1 MTYSI
6 VARDDATGRL
16 GVAVQSCMFA
26 IGSSVPWARAGIGVV
41 ASQAM
46 GDASSGAR
54 CLDALARGASA
65 RKALAGVLEEDSIA
79 ALRQVAVVA
88 ADGTVAARTGHFCI
102 EHAGQAVGD
111 GFAVAANMMTTPE
124 VWTAMASAF
133 TESTGSLERRML
145 DALLAAEAAGGDAR
159 GQMSAALVVVDGRVP
174 AVPGTGTLV
183 DVRVDRSDDPLGD
196 LARLLDAH
204 DAYAAFHGAVSEL
217 FEGHSTAALDQVDAG
232 LAALPGEENLR
243 FLRAGALMATG
254 SIDAG
259 IAEVRA
265 LIAERPTWAVIV
277 RSFARKGL
285 LTLPNG
291 VTINSVLG

>member
-1 MTYSI
+1 MTASI
-6 VARDDATGRL
+6 VARDATTGHL

-26 IGSSVPWARAGIGVV
+26 VGSTVPWTRPGIGVV
-41 ASQAM
+41 AVQAM
-46 GDASSGAR
+46 GDASCGPR

-65 RKALAGVLEEDSIA
+65 DPALSSVLEEDSIA
-79 ALRQVAVVA
+79 ALRQLVAVA
-88 ADGTVAARTGHFCI
+88 ADGTAAARTGHFCI
-102 EHAGQAVGD
+102 EHAGQIVGD
-111 GFAVAANMMTTPE
+111 GFAVAATMMSTPD
-124 VWTAMASAF
+124 VWPAMASAYV
-133 TESTGSLERRML
+133 ESTGSLDRRML
-145 DALLAAEAAGGDAR
+145 AALAAAEAAGGDAR
-159 GQMSAALVVVDGRVP
+159 GRMSAALVVVDGRLP

-183 DVRVDRSDDPLGD
+183 DVRVDRSGDPLGD

-204 DAYAAFHGAVSEL
+204 DAYAAFHNGVNEL
-217 FEGHSTAALDQVDAG
+217 FGGHPDAALESVDEG
-232 LAALPGEENLR
+232 LAALPLEENLR

-254 SIDAG
+254 SIDEG

-265 LIAERPTWAVIV
+265 LIAERPTWEVIV

>member
-6 VARDDATGRL
+6 VARDEATGHL

-26 IGSSVPWARAGIGVV
+26 VGSSVPWARPGVGVV
-41 ASQAM
+41 AVQAM
-46 GDASSGAR
+46 GDASCGPR

-65 RKALAGVLEEDSIA
+65 QKALAGVLEEDSIA
-79 ALRQVAVVA
+79 ALRQVGVVA
-88 ADGTVAARTGHFCI
+88 ADGTAAARTGHFCI
-102 EHAGQAVGD
+102 EAAGEIVDD

-124 VWTAMASAF
+124 VWPAMASAF
-133 TESTGSLERRML
+133 VESSGPLDRRL
-145 DALLAAEAAGGDAR
+145 LAALVAAEAAGGDAR
-159 GQMSAALVVVDGRVP
+159 GQMSAALVVVEGRVP
-174 AVPGTGTLV
+174 LVPGTGTLV

-204 DAYAAFHGAVSEL
+204 DAYAGFHGGVNEL
-217 FEGHSTAALDQVDAG
+217 FGGHPEAALELVDAG
-232 LAALPGEENLR
+232 LATLPGEENLR

-254 SIDAG
+254 STEAG

-265 LIAERPTWAVIV
+265 LIAERPTWQVIV

>member
-6 VARDDATGRL
+6 VARDEATGHL

-26 IGSSVPWARAGIGVV
+26 VGSSVPWVRAGVGVV

-46 GDASSGAR
+46 GDPSCGPH

-65 RKALAGVLEEDSIA
+65 RDALADVLEEDSMA
-79 ALRQVAVVA
+79 ALRQVGVVA
-88 ADGTVAARTGHFCI
+88 ANGSAAARTGHFCI
-102 EHAGQAVGD
+102 EYAGEIVGD
-111 GFAVAANMMTTPE
+111 GFAVAANMMSTAE
-124 VWTAMASAF
+124 VWPAMAATF
-133 TESTGSLERRML
+133 VESTGPLARRML
-145 DALLAAEAAGGDAR
+145 AALEVAEAAGGDAR
-159 GQMSAALVVVDGRVP
+159 GRMSAAVVVVDGRVP
-174 AVPGTGTLV
+174 LAPGTGTLV
-183 DVRVDRSDDPLGD
+183 DLRVDRSHDPLGD

-204 DAYAAFHGAVSEL
+204 DAYTAFHRGVGEL
-217 FEGHSTAALDQVDAG
+217 FGGDPLAALDSVEAG
-232 LAALPGEENLR
+232 LVAVPGEENLR

-254 SIDAG
+254 SIEAG

-265 LIAERPTWAVIV
+265 LIAERPSWKVIV

>member
-6 VARDDATGRL
+6 VARDEATGHL

-26 IGSSVPWARAGIGVV
+26 VGSSVPWARPGVGVV

-46 GDASSGAR
+46 GDPSCGPR
-54 CLDALARGASA
+54 CLDALAHGAPA
-65 RKALAGVLEEDSIA
+65 RKALADVLEEDSIA
-79 ALRQVAVVA
+79 ALRQVGVVA
-88 ADGTVAARTGHFCI
+88 ADGTAAASTGHFCI
-102 EHAGQAVGD
+102 EHAGEVVGD
-111 GFAVAANMMTTPE
+111 GFAVAANMMSTSE
-124 VWTAMASAF
+124 VWLAMASAF
-133 TESTGSLERRML
+133 TESTGPLERRML
-145 DALLAAEAAGGDAR
+145 AALAAAEVAGGDAR
-159 GQMSAALVVVDGRVP
+159 GRMSAALVVVDGRVP
-174 AVPGTGTLV
+174 LVPGTGTLV

-204 DAYAAFHGAVSEL
+204 DGYAAFHGGVNEL
-217 FEGHSTAALDQVDAG
+217 FGGHPATALEIVDAG
-232 LAALPGEENLR
+232 LLTLPGEENLR
-243 FLRAGALMATG
+243 FLRAGALLATG

-265 LIAERPTWAVIV
+265 LIAERPTWEVIV

>member
-6 VARDDATGRL
+6 VARDEATGHL

-26 IGSSVPWARAGIGVV
+26 VGSSVPWARPGVGVV
-41 ASQAM
+41 AVQAM
-46 GDASSGAR
+46 GDASCGPR

-65 RKALAGVLEEDSIA
+65 QKALAGVLEEDSIA
-79 ALRQVAVVA
+79 ALRQVGVVA
-88 ADGTVAARTGHFCI
+88 ADGTAAARTGHFCI
-102 EHAGQAVGD
+102 EAAGEIVDD

-124 VWTAMASAF
+124 VWPAMASAF
-133 TESTGSLERRML
+133 VESSGPLDRRL
-145 DALLAAEAAGGDAR
+145 LAALVAAEAAGGDAR
-159 GQMSAALVVVDGRVP
+159 GQMSAALVVVEGRVP
-174 AVPGTGTLV
+174 LVPGTGTLV

-204 DAYAAFHGAVSEL
+204 AAYAGFHGGVNEL
-217 FEGHSTAALDQVDAG
+217 FGGHPEAALELVDAG
-232 LAALPGEENLR
+232 LATLPGEENLR

-265 LIAERPTWAVIV
+265 LIAERPSWAVIV